1 MQKKIGTVYTAKN
14 LTKNIIQF
22 CKNCGICM
30 KNKSRGND
38 KFGLMSHLG
47 PATKPFGI
55 ISIDTIGGFGGL
67 KSEKKYLHLIVDHFT
82 RYSFI

>member
-1 MQKKIGTVYTAKN
+1 MLSEEFSIKLIKNIHENLCHIGIKQMQKKIGTVYTAKN

-47 PATKPFGI
+47 PATKPFEI
-55 ISIDTIGGFGGL
+55 I
-67 KSEKKYLHLIVDHFT
+67 
-82 RYSFI
+82 